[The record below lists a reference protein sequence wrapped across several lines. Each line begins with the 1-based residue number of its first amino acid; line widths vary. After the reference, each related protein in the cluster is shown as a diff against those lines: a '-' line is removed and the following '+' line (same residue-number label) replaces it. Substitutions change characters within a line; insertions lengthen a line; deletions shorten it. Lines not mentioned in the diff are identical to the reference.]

1 MFWIIAPIALIG
13 AAVAAIASSVSDEE
27 KTARQ
32 SWHTKRAEV
41 VKSLEEH
48 RRIIELHISQAQE
61 SYDFSFLCDLHFS
74 SHKVADS
81 AYSLLVD
88 ARTSL
93 GSISSILDMASVKK
107 NEIKD
112 QLNNARG
119 DQRKELLSEIR
130 SLNEFKTKVI
140 EDHKTIKAQKDALY
154 NEVVR
159 LNNQTRNLKEAIRDR
174 CGEKGRD
181 WYTRLEQRKTERR
194 R

>member
-1 MFWIIAPIALIG
+1 
-13 AAVAAIASSVSDEE
+13 
-27 KTARQ
+27 
-32 SWHTKRAEV
+32 
-41 VKSLEEH
+41 
-48 RRIIELHISQAQE
+48 
-61 SYDFSFLCDLHFS
+61 
-74 SHKVADS
+74 
-81 AYSLLVD
+81 
-88 ARTSL
+88 
-93 GSISSILDMASVKK
+93 MASVKK